1 VPKILKFKGLAP
13 KIHRDSFIAHGAVIA
28 GDVTIAEHSGIWFNC
43 VVRGDVNPVTIGSGT
58 NIQDGTIVHTSRFDG
73 PTFIGNNI
81 TIGHLALVHAEP
93 QVMNHITIIVPYDT
107 IRYFGAL
114 SFPSFAFTVE

>member
-1 VPKILKFKGLAP
+1 MPKILKFKGLTP
-13 KIHRDSFIAHGAVIA
+13 KIHKDSFIAHGAVIA

-81 TIGHLALVHAEP
+81 TIGHLALVLVRLRQLLLRHHPTHAHHP
-93 QVMNHITIIVPYDT
+93 RHQPHLDNCD
-107 IRYFGAL
+107 
-114 SFPSFAFTVE
+114 